1 LCIYFGN
8 YFLEDSQHR
17 ETVPSPYSF
26 LFLDAS
32 KQDSTTTGETTNT
45 AETTTTGSTVT
56 TGSTTTGSTTTT
68 AYSGPGAQV
77 YGGFSAE
84 VIHF

>member
-1 LCIYFGN
+1 LVEEHLCIYFGN

-45 AETTTTGSTVT
+45 AETTTTGSTT
-56 TGSTTTGSTTTT
+56 TGPTTTT